1 MTVCDIALLGG
12 FAVRVDGRSVP
23 DHQWR
28 HTRAAELV
36 KMLALADRRRMNR
49 ERVIDQL
56 WPDLDPAAGAAN
68 LRKAIHFARR
78 ALGSPNALESRND
91 MIALFPNGTVVVDAE
106 VFETGARRALA
117 ARAGYGV
124 ADSYAGDLL
133 PEDRYASWAE
143 EPRDRLRALRLELL
157 KSAGLWH
164 RVLAIDP
171 TDEQAHRGLMRS
183 ALEAGDRAAVV
194 RQFELLRRHLR
205 ADLGVGPDRT
215 SIGLYEKALAMG
227 TATTTP
233 TARELTQS
241 LLARALVQLNS
252 GDHGACERTAQR
264 ARSLA
269 IESGLGREMG
279 EASAVLGILANM
291 RGSWPELF
299 RAEFADSVRRDP
311 EMAGH
316 VLDAHL
322 CLAEFSLYS
331 AAGHEWIGEYAESLR
346 STAQTADSIQGRA
359 MAELLLGE
367 SALFSARLG
376 EARSRLAAAAALY
389 EQGGTVSGH
398 VLSRLRLAE
407 AMLASGER
415 SAAVGELKGVLPL
428 AEKGWLEPHLV
439 VRTYAILV
447 EAAGAGPSAVRQV
460 ERADRAL
467 VGRNVC
473 PPCSLGYLVAAAK
486 AFANTGHH
494 DQARRRLT
502 EAERLAG
509 MWPGGAW
516 QAAVWEARGA
526 LRRASGDLERAH
538 SFYLEAADRFDEVGR
553 PLDRD
558 RCRSQAA
565 SVTIPEQPR

>member
-1 MTVCDIALLGG
+1 MEQSSAGSNSVDESGPGSGSAFQVVQWLTSREEVET
-12 FAVRVDGRSVP
+12 AVQLYEDMS
-23 DHQWR
+23 
-28 HTRAAELV
+28 AAQ
-36 KMLALADRRRMNR
+36 R
-49 ERVIDQL
+49 ERLLKEAV
-56 WPDLDPAAGAAN
+56 AAPVEQRKTLVEV
-68 LRKAIHFARR
+68 LRKARDFTGAAR
-78 ALGSPNALESRND
+78 LLEVSG
-91 MIALFPNGTVVVDAE
+91 ADAE
-106 VFETGARRALA
+106 
-117 ARAGYGV
+117 
-124 ADSYAGDLL
+124 
-133 PEDRYASWAE
+133 
-143 EPRDRLRALRLELL
+143 
-157 KSAGLWH
+157 
-164 RVLAIDP
+164 
-171 TDEQAHRGLMRS
+171 
-183 ALEAGDRAAVV
+183 
-194 RQFELLRRHLR
+194 
-205 ADLGVGPDRT
+205 
-215 SIGLYEKALAMG
+215 
-227 TATTTP
+227 
-233 TARELTQS
+233 
-241 LLARALVQLNS
+241 
-252 GDHGACERTAQR
+252 
-264 ARSLA
+264 
-269 IESGLGREMG
+269 
-279 EASAVLGILANM
+279 
-291 RGSWPELF
+291 
-299 RAEFADSVRRDP
+299 
-311 EMAGH
+311 
-316 VLDAHL
+316 
-322 CLAEFSLYS
+322 
-331 AAGHEWIGEYAESLR
+331 
-346 STAQTADSIQGRA
+346 
-359 MAELLLGE
+359 
-367 SALFSARLG
+367 
-376 EARSRLAAAAALY
+376 AAALY

-473 PPCSLGYLVAAAK
+473 PPCSLGYIVAAAK